1 MTTKAPDEPIRRVTI
16 QGGNG
21 FLGPATVEEMRD
33 KGFQLLV
40 TDVAPYG
47 RTGADGKQLG
57 RVDGGT
63 GDQPEAAAGGASADA
78 YILRPPHRSSVVD
91 ATDIAAVKLSAL
103 SSDCIVNLAVV
114 RPHRQLAFDVNC
126 RGTYNAVKSACDA
139 RHARFINTG
148 PHVSFC
154 LHVCIVNLCAVSCTK
169 LSSFVTACLTVSLC
183 AVSSHTLGIPTP
195 ALPMTSRK
203 KFQVTLALG
212 YTSYLRAAVM
222 RFVASM
228 LPTITSLY

>member
-1 MTTKAPDEPIRRVTI
+1 MTAKAPDGPVCKVTI

-47 RTGADGKQLG
+47 RGADGKQLG

-91 ATDIAAVKLSAL
+91 ATDIAAVKVSAL

-126 RGTYNAVKSACDA
+126 RGTYNAMKSACDA
-139 RHARFINTG
+139 GHTRFINTG
-148 PHVSFC
+148 PHVSFS
-154 LHVCIVNLCAVSCTK
+154 LHVRTVNICAASCTK
-169 LSSFVTACLTVSLC
+169 L
-183 AVSSHTLGIPTP
+183 P
-195 ALPMTSRK
+195 
-203 KFQVTLALG
+203 
-212 YTSYLRAAVM
+212 
-222 RFVASM
+222 FVAATV
-228 LPTITSLY
+228 PDR